1 MIGMSKGNA
10 SDPGNDTSPGKPQ
23 SGFRTLL
30 GIFVGLSVFFVILLV
45 EPPVGMQP
53 AAWRTAAVA
62 CLMAIWWISEAV
74 PVALTALLPIVLF
87 PVLGI
92 LPVDATTAPYAN
104 PLIFLFMGGFII
116 ALAMERWNLHRRIA
130 LSILMLTGS
139 RQDALIGGFMVA
151 TAGLSM
157 WVSNTATTVMMLPI
171 AISVIP
177 LVSKTSAPT
186 PNQAS
191 SRDPFALALLLG
203 IAYAASVG
211 GLGTLIGTPPNALLA
226 AFVLENY
233 GYSIGFGQWMLIG
246 LPLVAVML
254 LTVWTLLT
262 KLLFPLKEVR
272 IPGAADKIRR
282 ELAALGPMSRGEK
295 IVAVTFAVTALLWV
309 FRPLIDKELGLPLT
323 DPSIAIGAA
332 LVLFLIP
339 IDVKQG
345 IYTMDWSWAQR
356 LPWGVLILFGGGL
369 SLAKA
374 ISSTD
379 LAGWIGQSMSVFGA
393 WNEAALV
400 LLVVT
405 VIIFLTELTSNTA
418 TAAAFL
424 PVLAAVALSAGQN
437 PLLLAVPAAIGASCA
452 FMMPVATPPNAI
464 VFGSGMVTIPQM
476 ARAGFL
482 VNLAAIILIM
492 VLTYTLILAVFG
504 IHLGVIPDWATG

>member
-1 MIGMSKGNA
+1 M
-10 SDPGNDTSPGKPQ
+10 Q
-23 SGFRTLL
+23 LL
-30 GIFVGLSVFFVILLV
+30 
-45 EPPVGMQP
+45 PPPTGMQP

-62 CLMAIWWISEAV
+62 CLMAIWWIGEAV
-74 PVALTALLPIVLF
+74 PVPLTALLPIVLF
-87 PVLGI
+87 PVLAI
-92 LPVDATTAPYAN
+92 LPIGAATAPYAN
-104 PLIFLFMGGFII
+104 PLIFLFMGGFIV
-116 ALAMERWNLHRRIA
+116 ALAMERWNFHRRIA

-139 RQDALIGGFMVA
+139 RQDTLIGGFMIA
-151 TAGLSM
+151 TASLSM
-157 WVSNTATTVMMLPI
+157 WVSNTATTVMMVPI
-171 AISVIP
+171 AVSVIP
-177 LVSKTSAPT
+177 LVSGTSSEALDQAPS
-186 PNQAS
+186 Q
-191 SRDPFALALLLG
+191 DPFALALLLG

-246 LPLVAVML
+246 LPLAAVML
-254 LTVWTLLT
+254 LTVWALLT
-262 KLLFPLKEVR
+262 KVLFPLRKMR
-272 IPGAADKIRR
+272 IPAAADEIRD
-282 ELAALGPMSRGEK
+282 ELAGLGPMSRGEK
-295 IVAVTFAVTALLWV
+295 IVATTFLVTALLWV
-309 FRPLIDKELGLPLT
+309 FRPLINDVSGLPLT
-323 DPSIAIGAA
+323 DPSIAVGAA

-339 IDVKQG
+339 VDIRQG
-345 IYTMDWSWAQR
+345 IYAMDWQWAQR

-374 ISSTD
+374 FSSTG

-400 LLVVT
+400 LLVVS

-418 TAAAFL
+418 TTAAFL
-424 PVLAAVALSAGQN
+424 PVLAALALSVGQN

-464 VFGSGMVTIPQM
+464 VFGSGRVSIAQM

-482 VNLAAIILIM
+482 MNLAAIVLITG
-492 VLTYTLILAVFG
+492 LTYTLILTVFG